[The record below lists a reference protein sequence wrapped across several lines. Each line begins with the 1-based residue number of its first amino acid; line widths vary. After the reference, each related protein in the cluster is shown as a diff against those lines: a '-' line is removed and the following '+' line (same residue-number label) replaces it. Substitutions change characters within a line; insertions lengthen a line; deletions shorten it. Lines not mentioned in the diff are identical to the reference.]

1 MTMHPLGVAVIAD
14 LVGSRKQPDRALA
27 QRLLVGAFDEVNR
40 DVPAVQPLAP
50 TVGDESQGLYAT
62 VESAILATLM
72 LRLVLPAPLDLRF
85 GIGVGQ
91 YRTVSGDGSDVIQ
104 DGSAWWA
111 ARAAI
116 VETKKRERRAIPSL
130 RTWYRLDPEHDGW
143 DMTPPPEAT
152 TNAYLLAR
160 DQLVSGMDD
169 RYRKRLLGLM
179 RGETQESLARAE
191 GVTQSAIS
199 QSMHRSG
206 AFAVLAGSEL
216 FGLRPG
222 ADA

>member
-1 MTMHPLGVAVIAD
+1 VIAD
-14 LVGSRKQPDRALA
+14 LVGSRAQPDRALA
-27 QRLLVGAFDEVNR
+27 QRLVVEAFDEVNR
-40 DVPAVQPLAP
+40 DVAAVQPLAP

-62 VESAILATLM
+62 VEAAILATLL

-91 YRTVSGDGSDVIQ
+91 YRTVSGDVSDVIQ

-143 DMTPPPEAT
+143 DMTPPHMTPPPEAT

-160 DQLVSGMDD
+160 DQLVTGMDD

-222 ADA
+222 YGA